1 MKTRLFHKGI
11 SPIRVLPLGYLGV
24 ICVGTLLLMLPAAS
38 YDAPL
43 PFLDAL
49 FTATSASCV
58 TGLVVVDTGT
68 YFTPFGQAVVLLLI
82 QVGGLGFM
90 AVTTMLFLALR
101 GPGIPPGAY
110 AAGGRHRLW
119 ANSRGC
125 PFKPTHCGPY
135 HGLRKHWRPA
145 AIHPVCPALW
155 LGKRDL
161 VCGIP

>member
-1 MKTRLFHKGI
+1 M
-11 SPIRVLPLGYLGV
+11 
-24 ICVGTLLLMLPAAS
+24 
-38 YDAPL
+38 
-43 PFLDAL
+43 
-49 FTATSASCV
+49 

-101 GPGIPPGAY
+101 ARVSPGAY

-135 HGLRKHWRPA
+135 HGLRKLGALLLSIRFVPLYGWGKGSGMRYSIAFPLFA
-145 AIHPVCPALW
+145 MPALT
-155 LGKRDL
+155 
-161 VCGIP
+161 

>member
-68 YFTPFGQAVVLLLI
+68 YFTPC
-82 QVGGLGFM
+82 
-90 AVTTMLFLALR
+90 
-101 GPGIPPGAY
+101 GPGYPS
-110 AAGGRHRLW
+110 GGVCCW
-119 ANSRGC
+119 
-125 PFKPTHCGPY
+125 
-135 HGLRKHWRPA
+135 RKA
-145 AIHPVCPALW
+145 PAL
-155 LGKRDL
+155 GKFKGL
-161 VCGIP
+161 SF